1 VTGAAVLGIGRSWT
15 KAEFEMMGMAFDVK
29 PRLRMLTGRAHRVA
43 LTQERT
49 TLAGEFYK
57 VTTRS

>member
-1 VTGAAVLGIGRSWT
+1 MLGIGRSWT